1 MRFDDHFLED
11 IRAVTDIVEL
21 ISPYVKLKKKGKNWF
36 GLCPFHNE
44 KTPSFSVNQDRA
56 MYYCFGCGAGGN
68 AITFLTEHDGM
79 SFPQAVEELAQRAG
93 IPLPK
98 RQAEPG
104 TDTRDQ
110 LYEALDAAAKFYQG
124 MLKEK
129 GGEQSVSYLK
139 ARGITG
145 ATAKKFRLGY
155 APGGWDDLLK
165 HLESRGFNTGVI
177 KDAGLVKPRDSGGF
191 YDTFRNRL
199 VFPFTD
205 RRGRVTGFGARLLDD
220 NEEGPKYL
228 NGPDTRLYRKGDVL
242 YGLSQ
247 AVESILKEERALLV
261 EGYFDVLSLSQSGI
275 GAVVAASGTAFT
287 ERQAFVLKRLLKKV
301 LLIFDADT
309 AGLKAALRSYKG
321 LVREGLDVT
330 FLAMPSGEDPDTVI
344 RSEGV
349 EAFRTRIR
357 QANTVVEFYLEQL
370 DPPMEERAIGERAE
384 AARGLLELLRHDSDE
399 LRRAMSIQ
407 QLSARIGLDEET
419 LKREMDSLADRDVVY
434 QGSDSESSHVTQP
447 DSAGRLETELLRLII
462 DDSENRERLISSLS
476 AEDFRDPRCRN
487 LFSRFTEQFKE
498 EQFSIDM
505 VLEHAEPDTR
515 NLLASI
521 LAEESPLNE
530 NELTENTNEILQ
542 RIEVRRSKERRRML
556 KTSIEQA
563 RRAGDD
569 ETLDR
574 LLKEY
579 QEMHL

>member
-1 MRFDDHFLED
+1 MRFDDHFLEE
-11 IRAVTDIVEL
+11 IRTATDIVEL

-44 KTPSFSVNQDRA
+44 KTPSFSVNLERA

-79 SFPQAVEELAQRAG
+79 SFPQAVEELARRAG

-98 RQAEPG
+98 RQVEPG
-104 TDTRDQ
+104 IDTRDQ
-110 LYEALDAAAKFYQG
+110 LYEALEAAAKFYQE

-129 GGEQSVSYLK
+129 GGEPAVSYLK

-165 HLESRGFNTGVI
+165 HLESRSFETGII
-177 KDAGLVKPRDSGGF
+177 KDAGLVKPRDSGGH

-220 NEEGPKYL
+220 DQEGPKYL
-228 NGPDTRLYRKGDVL
+228 NSPETRLYRKGDVL

-247 AVESILKEERALLV
+247 AVESILKEERAFLV

-275 GAVVAASGTAFT
+275 GAVVAASGTAFS

-301 LLIFDADT
+301 LLIFDADS
-309 AGLKAALRSYKG
+309 AGLKAALRSYKS

-330 FLAMPSGEDPDTVI
+330 FLAMPPGEDPDTMI
-344 RSEGV
+344 RSEGI

-357 QANTVVEFYLEQL
+357 HAKPVVEFYLEQL
-370 DPPMEERAIGERAE
+370 DPPMEEREVGERAE
-384 AARGLLELLRHDSDE
+384 AARGLLDLLRHDTDE
-399 LRRAMSIQ
+399 LRRAMSLQ
-407 QLSARIGLDEET
+407 LLSARIGLDEET
-419 LKREMDSLADRDVVY
+419 LKREMDSLAGRDVVY
-434 QGSDSESSHVTQP
+434 HGSASESPHVTRP
-447 DSAGRLETELLRLII
+447 ETAGRLETELVRLII
-462 DDSENRERLISSLS
+462 EDSDNRERLITSLS
-476 AEDFRDPRCRN
+476 AEDFHDPRCRN
-487 LFSRFTEQFKE
+487 LFSRFTEQLGEK
-498 EQFSIDM
+498 QFSIDK
-505 VLEHAEPDTR
+505 VLEHTDPDTR

-530 NELTENTNEILQ
+530 SEVTENTDEILK
-542 RIEVRRSKERRRML
+542 RMEVRRSKERRRLL
-556 KTSIEQA
+556 KTAIEQA

-579 QEMHL
+579 QEMHQ